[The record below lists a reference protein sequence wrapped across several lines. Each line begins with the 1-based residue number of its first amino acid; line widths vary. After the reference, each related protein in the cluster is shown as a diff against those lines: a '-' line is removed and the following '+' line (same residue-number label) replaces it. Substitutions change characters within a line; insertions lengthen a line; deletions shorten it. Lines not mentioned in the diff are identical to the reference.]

1 MRSRKEKIK
10 LKLKGKEIVE
20 VIWSTPLRFAFLI
33 HLILRIIV
41 EVTFF
46 MVGFNIQGKSW
57 KIGGSRVLKSYP

>member
-20 VIWSTPLRFAFLI
+20 VIWSTPLRCAFLI

-41 EVTFF
+41 EVAFF

-57 KIGGSRVLKSYP
+57 E